1 MPRGRYQQKQW
12 EDRQA
17 AILDA
22 LERLATERGFAAV
35 TMDDVAD
42 AVGISKATLYQH
54 FESKD
59 AMLVELMAQHEDQ
72 FIAWVEQTA
81 GQSPVERLLHMM
93 RHLMEGH
100 ISPLRG
106 LVSLGREDVLPIFN
120 RTEALV
126 SRHDQIIALFTGII
140 QQGQADGSIA
150 SDLVP
155 HEIIGAMLALS
166 NISMG
171 EYEPPECN
179 RELNTRTGHADQMLL
194 LFARSLRPV

>member
-22 LERLATERGFAAV
+22 LERLATDHGFAAV

-42 AVGISKATLYQH
+42 TVGISKATLYQH

-59 AMLVELMAQHEDQ
+59 AMLVALMAQHEEQ

-81 GQSPVERLLHMM
+81 EQPPVERLLQVM
-93 RHLMEGH
+93 RYLMEGH

-106 LVSLGREDVLPIFN
+106 LFSLGREDVLPIFHTN
-120 RTEALV
+120 ATLV
-126 SRHDQIIALFTGII
+126 ARHDQIIALLTSIV
-140 QQGQADGSIA
+140 QQGQAEGDIA
-150 SDLVP
+150 TDLMP

-166 NISMG
+166 NVSMG
-171 EYEPPECN
+171 RYTPPE
-179 RELNTRTGHADQMLL
+179 RSQALNAHTSHVWQMLL
-194 LFARSLRPV
+194 LFARSLRPA

>member
-12 EDRQA
+12 EDRQT

-22 LERLATERGFAAV
+22 LERLSAERGFAAV
-35 TMDDVAD
+35 TMDDLAD

-59 AMLVELMAQHEDQ
+59 AMLIALMAQQEDL
-72 FIAWVEQTA
+72 FIAWVDQTA
-81 GQSPVERLLHMM
+81 GQPPIERLLHVM
-93 RHLMEGH
+93 RRLMEGH

-120 RTEALV
+120 RTEALIA
-126 SRHDQIIALFTGII
+126 RHDQIIALLTGIV
-140 QQGQADGSIA
+140 QQGQAEGAIA
-150 SDLVP
+150 ADLVP
-155 HEIIGAMLALS
+155 HEIIGALLALS

-179 RELNTRTGHADQMLL
+179 RELNARAGHADQMLL
-194 LFARSLRPV
+194 MFARSLRPA

>member
-81 GQSPVERLLHMM
+81 GQRPVERLLHMM

-171 EYEPPECN
+171 QYEPPECN
-179 RELNTRTGHADQMLL
+179 RELNARTGHADQMLL
-194 LFARSLRPV
+194 LFARSLRP